1 MAAGTADRYSPE
13 DARDFGLYELSES
26 KIRLYK
32 LYELYKLF
40 HFYIINKTTTSIN
53 SEPNRI
59 T

>member
-1 MAAGTADRYSPE
+1 MINIHYPYFKRN
-13 DARDFGLYELSES
+13 
-26 KIRLYK
+26 KIGIHKPYGPYK

-40 HFYIINKTTTSIN
+40 HFYIINKTKTSIN